1 MAGAID
7 EWTREENKAFEIAI
21 ATYNIEC
28 IEKGEWEKVSL
39 SVPGKSIDQIKLHF
53 MHLLMDVEAIESDQG
68 PLPDYKYDEDENDGD
83 DGNDGDHGDTK
94 EKEMSMVP

>member
-28 IEKGEWEKVSL
+28 IEKGEWEKVSS
-39 SVPGKSIDQIKLHF
+39 SVPGKSVHQIKLHF

-68 PLPDYKYDEDENDGD
+68 PLPDYKYDEDDGD
-83 DGNDGDHGDTK
+83 DGDHGDTK
-94 EKEMSMVP
+94 EKEMSIVS